1 MKREYLTVSNLL
13 SFTRILLVLPFL
25 LVMLSDIPS
34 ARLWGCLILA
44 LGALTDKLDG
54 YVARRFHEE
63 TELGR
68 ILDPLADKVGVGA
81 VAIILL
87 LLGSLPLWFVATLV
101 VRDLLI
107 LAGGLYIKRR
117 TGVVLPSNTAGK
129 WTVGIVALA
138 LMCALIDAP
147 GAVTGLA
154 LAAATLM
161 VALSFVLYVRTFVAV
176 VSGRGARQ

>member
-13 SFTRILLVLPFL
+13 SFARVLLVLPFL
-25 LVMLSDIPS
+25 IVMLSAIPT
-34 ARLWGCLILA
+34 ARLWGCVILA
-44 LGALTDKLDG
+44 LAALTDKLDG
-54 YVARRFHEE
+54 YVARRFHQE

-68 ILDPLADKVGVGA
+68 ILDPLADKVGVAA

-87 LLGSLPLWFVATLV
+87 YLGSLPLWFVGTLV

-117 TGVVLPSNTAGK
+117 TGVVMASNTAGK
-129 WTVGIVALA
+129 WTVGVVAVA

-147 GAVTGLA
+147 TAVTGISV
-154 LAAATLM
+154 AAATGM
-161 VALSFVLYVRTFVAV
+161 VALSFVLYVRTFVVV
-176 VSGRGARQ
+176 VSGRGA